1 MPRRFLSIWLRH
13 WATDRWQRLQ
23 AAKRTGAPADRPP
36 PAERPLVLAETI
48 GNRRRILAADR
59 RALDL
64 GLAPGLAVADAQAR
78 VPDVRVVPAD
88 CDGDAAA
95 LRRLAEWATRF
106 SPHAAPVPPDGL
118 LIDITG
124 CAHLWGGEAKLLDD
138 ALGRLRRQGLSVSG
152 AIAGTIGAAWAG
164 ARFAAGDPRGATVIP
179 TGAVAAALDGLPVQA
194 LRIDDATAATLQR
207 LGLKRIGAL
216 YPLPRASLAR
226 RFGPLLLKRL
236 DQALGYESESLS
248 PQAPVP
254 ERRVS
259 LNFAEP
265 IAAPDSI
272 HRAAELLVERLMPE
286 LAAHQLGA
294 RRLSLRAYRL
304 DNTGQTVA
312 IGTARASA
320 DAAHIGRLLRE
331 KLGAIDPGLGIE
343 FISLAAEATERI
355 GAVQGAFDA
364 EDAAAIS
371 AADLAPLLDRLAN
384 RLGPGNVV
392 RPRPVES
399 HIPERAV
406 DWVPPLDAGPPNS
419 WPPNS
424 WPQADGPQARP
435 RPIRLLPHPEPI
447 EAMAPVPDDPP
458 LSFRWRHVLH
468 RVRRAE
474 GPERI
479 APEWWRVEDDGA
491 ETRDYYRV
499 EDESGGRYWLYRA
512 GLYQAQSRQ
521 MESRE
526 AGRAPRWFLHGIF
539 G

>member
-1 MPRRFLSIWLRH
+1 M
-13 WATDRWQRLQ
+13 
-23 AAKRTGAPADRPP
+23 
-36 PAERPLVLAETI
+36 
-48 GNRRRILAADR
+48 
-59 RALDL
+59 
-64 GLAPGLAVADAQAR
+64 ADAQAR
-78 VPDVRVVPAD
+78 VPEVRVVPAD
-88 CDGDAAA
+88 SDGDAAA
-95 LRRLAEWATRF
+95 LHRLAEWATRF

-124 CAHLWGGEAKLLDD
+124 CAHLWGGEAKLLED
-138 ALGRLRRQGLSVSG
+138 ALGRLRRQGLTVSG

-164 ARFAAGDPRGATVIP
+164 ARFAAHDPRGGTVIP
-179 TGAVAAALDGLPVQA
+179 TGAAAAALDGLPVQA

-248 PQAPVP
+248 PLAPVP

-265 IAAPDSI
+265 IAAPESI
-272 HRAAELLVERLMPE
+272 RRAAELLVERLMPE
-286 LAAHQLGA
+286 LAAHQLGV
-294 RRLSLRAYRL
+294 RRLGLRAYRL
-304 DNTGQTVA
+304 DNTVQTVA

-320 DAAHIGRLLRE
+320 DAAHVGRLLRE
-331 KLGAIDPGLGIE
+331 KLDAIDPGLGIE

-364 EDAAAIS
+364 EDAAAMS

-392 RPRPVES
+392 RPQPVAS
-399 HIPERAV
+399 HIPERAAG
-406 DWVPPLDAGPPNS
+406 WAPPLAAGAQNS
-419 WPPNS
+419 WPPAV
-424 WPQADGPQARP
+424 WPQGKP

-479 APEWWRVEDDGA
+479 APEWWRVEDEGA

-512 GLYQAQSRQ
+512 GLYQAESRQ
-521 MESRE
+521 AGSLQANSPQ
-526 AGRAPRWFLHGIF
+526 AGRMPRWFLHGIF